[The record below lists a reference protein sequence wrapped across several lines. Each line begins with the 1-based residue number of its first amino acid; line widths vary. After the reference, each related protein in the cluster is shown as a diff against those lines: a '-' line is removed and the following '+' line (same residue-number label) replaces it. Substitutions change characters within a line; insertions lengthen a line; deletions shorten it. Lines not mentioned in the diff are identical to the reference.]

1 MLFSNKSQFW
11 FNVTVLTVVPGK
23 LIQLNLNELK
33 YAFNNAGGPI
43 NEINHRACVTVTY
56 LKFCK
61 CFKENTQKSRI
72 PFHSGDYTLLSP
84 VGLEEIIVCFKLF
97 LFLPVAHGQKVL
109 MTHFR

>member
-1 MLFSNKSQFW
+1 MTLL
-11 FNVTVLTVVPGK
+11 TVLPGK

-43 NEINHRACVTVTY
+43 NEINHRACVTVSY

-61 CFKENTQKSRI
+61 CFKENTQKLRI
-72 PFHSGDYTLLSP
+72 PFHSGDYILLSQA
-84 VGLEEIIVCFKLF
+84 GLEETKTCCKSFI
-97 LFLPVAHGQKVL
+97 FLPVAHGQKVL